1 MLTSM
6 INIMHEKVSERIIL
20 PKEPIKDKMINLNI
34 NDGTCHIP
42 QVTVRRYVR
51 RSDNPS
57 SAQIEHTME
66 SHEGL
71 VKDLDSMKRDS
82 EGREVEMTEERSLQ
96 LR

>member
-1 MLTSM
+1 
-6 INIMHEKVSERIIL
+6 
-20 PKEPIKDKMINLNI
+20 
-34 NDGTCHIP
+34 
-42 QVTVRRYVR
+42 
-51 RSDNPS
+51 
-57 SAQIEHTME
+57 ME